1 LKVRHCPD
9 GQIQGARKDAAIALA
24 GPVAQ
29 QKFKPHKLKAMQGRI
44 PAEWRDDYQNAQ
56 QYLMKMVMLET
67 DPTFELSEAGTSVEL
82 NAERQEK
89 ATALFNELAAEVTT
103 LINQHWPAIERTA
116 DELLRVRASSP
127 ACSAFPGQT
136 DFIKRNTARPFG
148 P

>member
-1 LKVRHCPD
+1 
-9 GQIQGARKDAAIALA
+9 LA

-116 DELLRVRASSP
+116 DELLRVRIISGDEVDAIIRAS
-127 ACSAFPGQT
+127 GER
-136 DFIKRNTARPFG
+136 KL
-148 P
+148 